1 MAECAGL
8 IEREVQTLE
17 SLVNEF
23 SQFARF
29 PSARLASADLNSIV
43 TSALDL
49 FRGRL
54 EGITLKAELA
64 PTLPAGESR
73 SGTVAACGGEPDR

>member
-1 MAECAGL
+1 MCIRDRLKTEATRGELEKLVAECAGL

-17 SLVNEF
+17 SLVDEF

-43 TSALDL
+43 SVSYTHL
-49 FRGRL
+49 GC
-54 EGITLKAELA
+54 
-64 PTLPAGESR
+64 
-73 SGTVAACGGEPDR
+73 V